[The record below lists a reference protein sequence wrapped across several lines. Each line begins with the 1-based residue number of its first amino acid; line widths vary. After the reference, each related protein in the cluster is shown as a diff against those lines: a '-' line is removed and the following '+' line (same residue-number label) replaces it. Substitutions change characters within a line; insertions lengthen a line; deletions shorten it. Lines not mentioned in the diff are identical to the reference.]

1 MAKKFFGDE
10 WEGLQP
16 EELLRARA
24 RLSGF
29 IEATTDR
36 DKLIRDVSKVS
47 AFGAMPFRE

>member
-10 WEGLQP
+10 WEALEK

-29 IEATTDR
+29 VEATSDK
-36 DKLIRDVSKVS
+36 DKLIRDVSI
-47 AFGAMPFRE
+47 